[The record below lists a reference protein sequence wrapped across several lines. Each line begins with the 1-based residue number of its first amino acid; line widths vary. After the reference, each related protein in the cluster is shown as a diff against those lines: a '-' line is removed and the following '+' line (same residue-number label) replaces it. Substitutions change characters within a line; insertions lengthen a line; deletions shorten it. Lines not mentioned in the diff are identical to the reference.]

1 MAKERTLI
9 IIKPDAFEKGATGK
23 IIDRFISEGFKILA
37 MKLFR
42 FTKEQAEGFY
52 IVHRERPFYQELVEF
67 MCSGP
72 VVACVLEGEDAIRRV
87 REIIGPTDSEE
98 ARRIA
103 PNSIRA
109 LFGTDK
115 GKNAIHASDSP
126 ESAQY
131 EIGFIFS
138 QLEIVRDV

>member
-1 MAKERTLI
+1 MSIERTLVI
-9 IIKPDAFEKGATGK
+9 VKPDAFEKGATGK
-23 IIDRFISEGFKILA
+23 ILDIFLSEGFSLKA

-42 FTKEQAEGFY
+42 FTKEQAMGFY
-52 IVHRERPFYQELVEF
+52 IVHKDRPFYQELVEF

-72 VVACVLEGEDAIRRV
+72 VVACVLEGEDAIKRV
-87 REIIGPTDSEE
+87 REIIGPTDSQE

-109 LFGTDK
+109 MFGTDK
-115 GKNAIHASDSP
+115 GKNAVHASDSL

-131 EIGFIFS
+131 EISFIFS
-138 QLEIVRDV
+138 QLENV

>member
-1 MAKERTLI
+1 MERTLI
-9 IIKPDAFEKGATGK
+9 IVKPDAFEKGAVGK
-23 IIDRFISEGFKILA
+23 IIDRFIQEGFRIRA

-42 FTKEQAEGFY
+42 FTQDQAKGFY
-52 IVHRERPFYQELVEF
+52 IVHKDRPFYNELVEF
-67 MCSGP
+67 MTSGP
-72 VVACVLEGEDAIRRV
+72 VVACVLEGENAISRV

-98 ARRIA
+98 ARRSA

-109 LFGTDK
+109 LYGTDK

-131 EIGFIFS
+131 EISFIFS
-138 QLEIVRDV
+138 NLEIV

>member
-1 MAKERTLI
+1 MERTLI

-23 IIDRFISEGFKILA
+23 ILDRFLSEGFKLVA
-37 MKLFR
+37 MKLFH
-42 FTKEQAEGFY
+42 FTQEQAKGFY
-52 IVHRERPFYQELVEF
+52 IVHKERPFYQELVEF
-67 MCSGP
+67 MSSGP
-72 VVACVLEGEDAIRRV
+72 VVACVLEGEEAIKRV

-115 GKNAIHASDSP
+115 GKNAIHASDSS

-131 EIGFIFS
+131 EISFIFS
-138 QLEIVRDV
+138 QLEMV